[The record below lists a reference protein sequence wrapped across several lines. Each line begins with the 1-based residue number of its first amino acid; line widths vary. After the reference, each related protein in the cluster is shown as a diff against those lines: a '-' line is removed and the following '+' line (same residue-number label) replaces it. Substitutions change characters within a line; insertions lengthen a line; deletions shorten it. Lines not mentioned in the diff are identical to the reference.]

1 MKSCSIIVMSFIA
14 VVLLLNSCSPFTTT
28 LPDGF
33 ASYGGIL
40 KKRSVSPNQVV
51 FRVRQVKNKP
61 YAGFDFWREALPKR
75 MRDAGYRIVS
85 DSVVTVKD
93 RKALIL
99 EMITPLGSY
108 DYSYIVM
115 MSIRKKKILIAEAA
129 GTVDEFRKQ
138 RKKVFAALYTTSF
151 K

>member
-1 MKSCSIIVMSFIA
+1 MKPYTKIIPLFIA
-14 VVLLLNSCSPFTTT
+14 GVLLLSSCSPFITT

-40 KKRSVSPNQVV
+40 RKRSISPNQVV
-51 FRVRQVKNKP
+51 FKVRSVKNKP

-85 DSVVTVKD
+85 DSVVTING
-93 RKALIL
+93 RKALLL
-99 EMITPLGSY
+99 EMITPFGSY

-115 MSIRKKKILIAEAA
+115 MSIKKKKILLAEAA

-138 RKKVFAALYTTSF
+138 RDKIYETLRNTSF

>member
-1 MKSCSIIVMSFIA
+1 MKKFIRS
-14 VVLLLNSCSPFTTT
+14 LLLSIAGTFLLSSCSPFTTT
-28 LPDGF
+28 LPKGF

-51 FRVRQVKNKP
+51 FRARFVKNKP

-85 DSVVTVKD
+85 DSVVTVNN

-115 MSIRKKKILIAEAA
+115 MSIKKKKILLAEAA

-138 RKKVFAALYTTSF
+138 RKQIFATLHTTSF